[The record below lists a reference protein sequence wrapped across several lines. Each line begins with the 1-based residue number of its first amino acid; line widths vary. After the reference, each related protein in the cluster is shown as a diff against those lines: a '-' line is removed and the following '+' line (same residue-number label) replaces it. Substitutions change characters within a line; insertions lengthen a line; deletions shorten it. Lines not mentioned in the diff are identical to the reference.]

1 MWQTVFWVGLSVAFC
16 AFLWFEK
23 TPMVAT
29 KYFTAYLMEWSL
41 SIDNIFVFILIFTY
55 FKVKEKDAGRALLIG
70 ILLAIVFRM
79 IFIALG
85 IELIDRFHWILYVFG
100 FFLWGPTING
110 PYVLNGYPNGGVN
123 IATLLDGTD
132 DHISVNGWAREEE
145 VKKGMDAAQ
154 ITGAAS
160 SYARKYALNGLFAI
174 DDTKDADANNE
185 HKDEVGEVKRM
196 ELISL
201 LENTTWDEDMK
212 SKVAIKISA
221 ITSLEQYNKA
231 LKSINQNQTK

>member
-1 MWQTVFWVGLSVAFC
+1 MNLVKIQAELKAPKGQTNNFGKYKYRSAEDIIEAVKPILNKYGTALVVSDEVVQVGDRIYI
-16 AFLWFEK
+16 K
-23 TPMVAT
+23 AT
-29 KYFTAYLMEWSL
+29 
-41 SIDNIFVFILIFTY
+41 
-55 FKVKEKDAGRALLIG
+55 
-70 ILLAIVFRM
+70 
-79 IFIALG
+79 
-85 IELIDRFHWILYVFG
+85 
-100 FFLWGPTING
+100 
-110 PYVLNGYPNGGVN
+110 
-123 IATLLDGTD
+123 ATLLDDTD
-132 DHISVNGWAREEE
+132 NHISVNGWAREEE

-212 SKVAIKISA
+212 SKVGIKISA
-221 ITSLEQYNKA
+221 ITSSEQYNKA
-231 LKSINQNQTK
+231 LKSINQNQIK